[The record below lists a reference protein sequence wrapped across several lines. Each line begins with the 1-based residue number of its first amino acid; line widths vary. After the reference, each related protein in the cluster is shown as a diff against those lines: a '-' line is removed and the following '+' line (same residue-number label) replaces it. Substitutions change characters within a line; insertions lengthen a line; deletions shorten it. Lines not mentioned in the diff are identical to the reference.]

1 MRDYGYLKPKKR
13 SKLRHILGKAYY
25 QYTRYMKWHFAEAS
39 FASDIYTSQLE
50 HEITNH
56 KTPLYRKLKDVD
68 MWLQENK
75 VINLKIAMERMNGM
89 IIRPGETFSY
99 WKTIGKP
106 TIKKGYVEGMVLHY
120 GKFKPGIGGG
130 LCQLSNMLYW
140 MILHTP
146 MTVIERHRHAFDCF
160 PDVKRNQ
167 PFGSGATCVYNY
179 RDLQFKNNT
188 NETYQIHL
196 TLNDGF
202 LEGKILSDKDAY
214 LGYKV
219 YEKSH
224 EMLLANFGSYI
235 RHNIIHRQIFNEEGF
250 FLQDEFVAENH
261 ALMMY
266 EPLLEYE
273 EKVDYV
279 R

>member
-1 MRDYGYLKPKKR
+1 MRDYKYLKPRKR
-13 SKLRHILGKAYY
+13 SRLRSIIGKMYY
-25 QYTRYMKWHFAEAS
+25 QYARYLKWQFSDTKFAD
-39 FASDIYTSQLE
+39 DIQKDLLE
-50 HEITNH
+50 HPIADH

-75 VINLKIAMERMNGM
+75 VINLSIAIKHINGM

-106 TIKKGYVEGMVLHY
+106 TAKKGYVEGMVLHY
-120 GKFKPGIGGG
+120 GKFKPGVGGG

-140 MILHTP
+140 MVLHTP
-146 MTVIERHRHAFDCF
+146 LTVTERHRHAFDCF

-188 NETYQIHL
+188 DETYQIKL
-196 TLNDGF
+196 SI
-202 LEGKILSDKDAY
+202 EGSYLKGAILSDREACFK
-214 LGYKV
+214 YKI
-219 YEKSH
+219 YEKNH

-235 RHNIIHRQIFNEEGF
+235 RHNVIHRQIFNEEGF
-250 FLQDEFVAENH
+250 FLQDEFVTENN

-273 EKVDYV
+273 EKAEHV